1 MRNGVDRTWIC
12 GGFVVCEAV
21 GVWLLREKCLR
32 CSEIGGRGALVGWDG
47 TLLFWVIELTRSRSS
62 RREFVG
68 SNENAGY
75 LRKLVYCVKY
85 MSEKILN
92 T

>member
-1 MRNGVDRTWIC
+1 
-12 GGFVVCEAV
+12 VVCEAV
-21 GVWLLREKCLR
+21 GVWLLREKCL
-32 CSEIGGRGALVGWDG
+32 RGALVGWDG